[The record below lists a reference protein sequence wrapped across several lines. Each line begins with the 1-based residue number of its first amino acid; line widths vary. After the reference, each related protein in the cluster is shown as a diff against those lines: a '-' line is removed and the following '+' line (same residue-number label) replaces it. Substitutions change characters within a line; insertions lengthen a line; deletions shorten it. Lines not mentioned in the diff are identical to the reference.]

1 MDGQNFQNGQTPG
14 STENTYSGG
23 YQESSYQSNT
33 YQDNNNYQSNTYQD
47 SSNYQ
52 NNNYQSNNYQSNTYQ
67 DSNNY
72 QSNTYQSN
80 NYQDNTQ
87 NIYSSA
93 YTEPAAYGEASTPGL
108 AIASLVMG
116 IISIV
121 LSCCCGVGM
130 IFAIAGIIMAI
141 SANKQVKTGIATA
154 GLICSIV
161 GGVFSLF
168 GLAYFCLELIVAM
181 AEYS

>member
-1 MDGQNFQNGQTPG
+1 MDGQNFQNDQNNQNGQTSG

-33 YQDNNNYQSNTYQD
+33 YQDGNTYQSNTYQD
-47 SSNYQ
+47 SS
-52 NNNYQSNNYQSNTYQ
+52 NYQSNTYQ

-72 QSNTYQSN
+72 QSSTYQSN

-87 NIYSSA
+87 NVYSSTYA
-93 YTEPAAYGEASTPGL
+93 EPAASGETSTPGL
-108 AIASLVMG
+108 AVASLVMG
-116 IISIV
+116 IVSIA

-141 SANKQVKTGIATA
+141 SANKQVKTGVATA
-154 GLICSIV
+154 GIICSIV

-168 GLAYFCLELIVAM
+168 GLAAFGLEFMAAM
-181 AEYS
+181 AEYY